1 MSYSFEITRTF
12 AAAPEAVFAAWTTP
26 EHFAVWFGTSAI
38 DVPLDTLSM
47 DVRVGGT
54 WAAVMNLP
62 DGNTMNWVGEY
73 VEVDEPAKLVLTITD
88 QPQDPARA
96 LVTVVLEPVTLD
108 SGANGTVMTMTQS
121 GDEMAEEQQAA
132 TVVGYN
138 AFFDDIERIVAKP
151 V

>member
-12 AAAPEAVFAAWTTP
+12 SAPRELVYAAWTTP

-47 DVRVGGT
+47 DVRVGGVWT
-54 WAAVMNLP
+54 AVMNLP
-62 DGNTMNWVGEY
+62 DGNQMNWTGEY
-73 VEVDEPAKLVLTITD
+73 VEVDPPAQVAFTITD

-96 LVTVVLEPVTLD
+96 LVTVILEPVVND
-108 SGANGTVMTMTQS
+108 SGDAATAMTMTQS

-138 AFFDDIERIVAKP
+138 AFFDDIERIVAKL

>member
-12 AAAPEAVFAAWTTP
+12 AASREIVFDAWTRP

-38 DVPLDTLSM
+38 DVPLDSLAM

-54 WAAVMNLP
+54 WSAVMNLP
-62 DGNTMNWVGEY
+62 DGNTMNWLGEY
-73 VEVDEPAKLVLTITD
+73 VEVDRPAKLVFTITD

-96 LVTVVLEPVTLD
+96 TVTVILEPVE
-108 SGANGTVMTMTQS
+108 AGTAMTMTQS

-132 TVVGYN
+132 TVLGYN
-138 AFFDDIERIVAKP
+138 AFFDDIERIV
-151 V
+151 VGLS